1 MQKYLTAQL
10 KLSGK
15 WRGAQ
20 LIDSSSTGNIYALE
34 IKIIGGLLE
43 GVMKT
48 QSTEGVVTVKKI
60 IGNKNY
66 INIKIKELSSTN
78 KSRKKKS
85 IDNKQFQFKYNLK
98 TGYLEEVNS
107 SETTKIVL
115 YKSEFSFSH
124 KNKLLNNIFWVPS
137 FASEYRAGLSSP
149 EKRLE
154 ELKSFVFTPIYFDV
168 DDSFIHTKY
177 HAPLKEI
184 IKIIKSHSDL
194 RIQVTGHTDSDGADS
209 YNHSLSKRRAQS
221 IISFFTESGL
231 RRDRIVIDFKGEKKP
246 VDSNETAA
254 GKSKNRIK
262 KFLFQIVH
270 NEVCGIDMDR
280 LDYLQRDSYHT
291 NLPGFQPDYLI
302 NCARVKDNKLCFLEK
317 AKEEIY
323 LMFQSRRRFLISVCR
338 HETVIMIEREIL
350 KILKELKNFKNI
362 FIFLSNKLISVDTIL
377 PLMFELKNRN
387 KRYV

>member
-1 MQKYLTAQL
+1 MKLIIFLTLFCILPMQKCLTAQL

-20 LIDSSSTGNIYALE
+20 LIDSSSIGNIYALE

-66 INIKIKELSSTN
+66 INIKVKELSSPN
-78 KSRKKKS
+78 KSRKKKPV
-85 IDNKQFQFKYNLK
+85 DNKQFQFKYNLK

-177 HAPLKEI
+177 HTPLKEI

-221 IISFFTESGL
+221 IISFFTDNGL

-246 VDSNETAA
+246 VDSNETAT
-254 GKSKNRIK
+254 GKSKNR
-262 KFLFQIVH
+262 
-270 NEVCGIDMDR
+270 
-280 LDYLQRDSYHT
+280 
-291 NLPGFQPDYLI
+291 
-302 NCARVKDNKLCFLEK
+302 RVDF
-317 AKEEIY
+317 
-323 LMFQSRRRFLISVCR
+323 
-338 HETVIMIEREIL
+338 T
-350 KILKELKNFKNI
+350 
-362 FIFLSNKLISVDTIL
+362 FI
-377 PLMFELKNRN
+377 
-387 KRYV
+387 

>member
-48 QSTEGVVTVKKI
+48 QSTEGVVTVK
-60 IGNKNY
+60 KNY

-254 GKSKNRIK
+254 GKSKNR
-262 KFLFQIVH
+262 
-270 NEVCGIDMDR
+270 
-280 LDYLQRDSYHT
+280 
-291 NLPGFQPDYLI
+291 
-302 NCARVKDNKLCFLEK
+302 RVDF
-317 AKEEIY
+317 
-323 LMFQSRRRFLISVCR
+323 
-338 HETVIMIEREIL
+338 T
-350 KILKELKNFKNI
+350 
-362 FIFLSNKLISVDTIL
+362 FI
-377 PLMFELKNRN
+377 
-387 KRYV
+387 